1 MGSEKLEASGGR
13 PEVRELL
20 LSLPSVG
27 ERGSFAEHNYAFMLS
42 FYVLGFILRLFIVF
56 LQKKILS
63 TYCLRTVIETCL
75 RNGVC
80 TLIIFFF
87 LNGNIMCARATQK
100 NSFVVL
106 R

>member
-56 LQKKILS
+56 LQKKNIKYLLS
-63 TYCLRTVIETCL
+63 AYSD
-75 RNGVC
+75 RNMFEKRSLHINNIFLSQWEHNVC
-80 TLIIFFF
+80 Q
-87 LNGNIMCARATQK
+87 GHSK
-100 NSFVVL
+100 E
-106 R
+106 